1 MLLLAVM
8 CGVAGCQD
16 LSPVRDVCGIES
28 CDLDALDATTDYPDV
43 DDTTLDSSRPDDPG
57 SAQDD
62 GVGDEV
68 VIPGEFRI
76 DTIEPGSGSSEGS
89 TTVTLS
95 GAGLD
100 QVVQVWFGRARS
112 PSIFPIADGIL
123 NCVAPPGAAGPV
135 TLRAVDRFGRT
146 AISPVDFVY
155 QARLRVESVF
165 PVSGPSSGGTPI
177 TIAGSGFSSGVS
189 VLVGGR
195 PAISVSVADDG
206 TILAISPPG
215 SPGVADVRVT
225 SASEEAVLV
234 DAWEFIQDPI
244 PPTLPGIRID
254 SVTPARGPVSGGT
267 AVTIQGAG
275 FFEGLG
281 VRIGALPA
289 DQVRVVSDSVIEAV
303 TPPGTPGV
311 ADVVLFFRY
320 GEARLLQ
327 GFF

>member
-1 MLLLAVM
+1 MRVVRYGSASMVLLLAGIS
-8 CGVAGCQD
+8 GVAGCQG
-16 LSPVRDVCGIES
+16 LSPDRDVCGIES
-28 CDLDALDATTDYPDV
+28 CDLDALDATTDFPDIN
-43 DDTTLDSSRPDDPG
+43 DTTLDFWRPDDPG
-57 SAQDD
+57 PVQDD
-62 GVGDEV
+62 GLGDEGV
-68 VIPGEFRI
+68 TPGEFRI
-76 DTIEPGSGSSEGS
+76 DAIDPGFGSSDGS

-225 SASEEAVLV
+225 SAS
-234 DAWEFIQDPI
+234 
-244 PPTLPGIRID
+244 
-254 SVTPARGPVSGGT
+254 
-267 AVTIQGAG
+267 
-275 FFEGLG
+275 
-281 VRIGALPA
+281 
-289 DQVRVVSDSVIEAV
+289 
-303 TPPGTPGV
+303 
-311 ADVVLFFRY
+311 
-320 GEARLLQ
+320 
-327 GFF
+327 